1 MTYKEIALV
10 IAGTGLPNAYYQFP
24 DNTPQVPPF
33 ICFYYGASDDVYADT
48 KNYQRISEL
57 VIELYS
63 DTKDFANEA
72 VIEGA
77 LETAGLTYRKYEQFL
92 DDEKMHETV
101 YEMEVIINGE

>member
-1 MTYKEIALV
+1 MTHKEIALM

-101 YEMEVIINGE
+101 YEMEVIINDE